1 MGSRAG
7 KPCSIMTFTIRG
19 GKIIETYIIRD
30 HERLSQLDLSAL
42 GGGARCRTV
51 ARATDSKS
59 SLKSMVIAL
68 S

>member
-1 MGSRAG
+1 
-7 KPCSIMTFTIRG
+7 MTFTIRG
-19 GKIIETYIIRD
+19 GKIVETYIIRD
-30 HERLSQLDLSAL
+30 DERLSQLDLSAL
-42 GGGARCRTV
+42 DGGARCRTV